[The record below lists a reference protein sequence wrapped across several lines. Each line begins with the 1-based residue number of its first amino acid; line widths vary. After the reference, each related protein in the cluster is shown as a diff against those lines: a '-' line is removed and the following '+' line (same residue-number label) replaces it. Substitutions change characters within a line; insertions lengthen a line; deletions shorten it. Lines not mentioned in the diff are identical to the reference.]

1 MSNGSVHTEIH
12 TTDTATHTATH
23 TVALQALSRAMGGR
37 ITKESANDPLFSLS
51 GMGAIVTPPSNAE
64 DVWRLERLDMQSFEK
79 MPPHRLLELLC
90 ELSPDISRALW
101 DFLRMCNPGWTCKA
115 YRISATGQNTLA
127 IDLRAQQACDD
138 FISTLKALYGDFNL
152 VVNKLFIQ
160 AFLRGAMFSELI
172 IAPDG
177 MTPVDLAMPDPL
189 PVRFEATKHPIRGTI
204 FRPFEMIGGERV
216 YIDIPTILYLPID
229 PFPGNPYGRALASP
243 ALFSTLFLLA
253 LLHDIRRVVQQQ
265 GYPRIDISIDLEVIQ
280 QTFEALEDMPN
291 DMETW
296 KGVIDA
302 AVQQVADM
310 YARLQPDEAY
320 VHTSMITI
328 NRPVGTVDSSSL
340 SGIQG
345 IIDVLERWSIRALKT
360 VPIVHGQAGA
370 VTESNANRQW
380 EIFAAGV
387 KSIQHAAEV
396 LLEGMFQFALRTQGI
411 ASKVEFRFSELRVA
425 ELLRDTQ
432 VDLLR
437 MQVAKARYDQGYESQ
452 DEGALYATGKEKAD
466 QEEPRVN
473 ADVDTTGAGAIASAQ
488 PDPGSTRGVWD
499 YLLAAAQGE
508 QHARSA

>member
-1 MSNGSVHTEIH
+1 MSNAEAAVETRAPASAE
-12 TTDTATHTATH
+12 HTA
-23 TVALQALSRAMGGR
+23 ALQALSRAMGGR
-37 ITKESANDPLFSLS
+37 ITKESASDPLFGISA
-51 GMGAIVTPPSNAE
+51 GAVIVPPVSAE
-64 DVWRLERLDMQSFEK
+64 DVWRLERLDMQSFER

-101 DFLRMCNPGWTCKA
+101 DFLRMCNPGWECKA
-115 YRISATGQNTLA
+115 YRPGSDA
-127 IDLRAQQACDD
+127 IDLDAQEAVDA
-138 FISTLKALYGDFNL
+138 FIAELKRLYTDFNL
-152 VVNKLFIQ
+152 VINKLFIQ

-177 MTPVDLAMPDPL
+177 RTPVDLAMPDPL

-216 YIDIPTILYLPID
+216 YLDIPTILYLPID

-265 GYPRIDISIDLEVIQ
+265 GYPRIDIAIDLEVMQ

-296 KGVIDA
+296 KGVIDE
-302 AVQQVADM
+302 AVTQVATM
-310 YARLQPDEAY
+310 YAQLQPDQAY
-320 VHTSMITI
+320 VHTSMISV

-340 SGIQG
+340 QGIQG

-396 LLEGMFQFALRTQGI
+396 LLEGMFNFTLRAQGI
-411 ASKVEFRFSELRVA
+411 AATVEFRFSELRVA

-437 MQVAKARYDQGYESQ
+437 TQVSKARYDQGYVSQ
-452 DEGALYATGKEKAD
+452 DEAALYATGKDKAD
-466 QEEPRVN
+466 QDEPRVDE
-473 ADVDTTGAGAIASAQ
+473 DVNTVGAGAVASAQ
-488 PDPGSTRGVWD
+488 PDPGATRSVWD
-499 YLLAAAQGE
+499 DLLAAAKYSQGGV
-508 QHARSA
+508 A